1 MKLLRYGQ
9 KGFTISE
16 LIIVFAVVLV
26 ICIPMVPFIA
36 KNRNR
41 LDKVICANNVRELGL
56 AMYIYAREHEGKFP
70 ATIRTLYEEQ
80 YLSDTKL
87 LDCPA
92 SKVVGTLD
100 SPDYAYTPGL
110 SVRSPSQEPLLRDG
124 AKNHPDGGRNTLYVN
139 GNVAWE
145 LE

>member
-1 MKLLRYGQ
+1 MKDRRPVP

-36 KNRNR
+36 KNRER
-41 LDKVICANNVRELGL
+41 LDKVICANNLRELGL
-56 AMYIYAREHEGKFP
+56 AMYIYAREHKGAFP
-70 ATIRTLYEEQ
+70 PDIRTLYEKQ

-92 SKVVGTLD
+92 SKAAGTLD
-100 SPDYAYTPGL
+100 SPDYIYTAGL
-110 SVRSPSQEPLLRDG
+110 SVRSSSQEPLLRDD
-124 AKNHPDGGRNTLYVN
+124 AKNHADGGRNTLYVN
-139 GNVAWE
+139 GNVARE
-145 LE
+145 RE